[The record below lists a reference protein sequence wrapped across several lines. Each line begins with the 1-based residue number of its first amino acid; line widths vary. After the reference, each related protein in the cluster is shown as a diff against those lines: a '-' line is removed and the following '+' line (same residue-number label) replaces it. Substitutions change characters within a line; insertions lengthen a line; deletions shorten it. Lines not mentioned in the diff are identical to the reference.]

1 MFISLLGKE
10 CKQILKSV
18 IFYLYLIILA
28 VFVTSQIE
36 EYSVVTKPQPGQE
49 SYGMKESSDPEEIM
63 QATAGKL
70 LIDWDNNSYATYPI
84 GFYKGV
90 SLNEEDYSRV
100 AEILEEVTG
109 KTESELKSELDG
121 DNSKA
126 TSQTQPGT
134 IMPPVSG
141 RIEEISD
148 TMTYDQ
154 FKQLMKEVDSILGA
168 NGTSYYAPE
177 KMARNAMVPMTYE
190 EALSEY
196 QQIIDVDHVTGAFA
210 RIFCD
215 YMVLMLAILPIFLA
229 VTRGLRDRRAG
240 ASGLIYSRKASS
252 VSIVLSRYLATL
264 IMSMIPVIILSISP
278 MMEAIYY
285 ARTLGVSTDV
295 FSYMKYIA
303 GWLLP
308 TAMAVVSIGFFF
320 TELTDSAL
328 GILIQGIWWFIDI
341 NSAVR
346 SGLVGGFGFHLAPRW
361 NTVGESAKFT
371 AEFQSLFTNR
381 IFYSVLAVVLIILT
395 IFIYEWKR
403 KGVWKFNGIVFRSG
417 KSKSKA

>member
-1 MFISLLGKE
+1 MFINLLGKE

-126 TSQTQPGT
+126 MSQTQPGT

-148 TMTYDQ
+148 TMTYEQ
-154 FKQLMKEVDSILGA
+154 FNQLMKEVDSILGA

-252 VSIVLSRYLATL
+252 ISIVLSRYFATL

-278 MMEAIYY
+278 MMEGIYY

-403 KGVWKFNGIVFRSG
+403 KGVWKFNGIVFCSG